1 MIELARNPDKQDRLR
16 EEVTKFPGTDPT
28 YDDFINGFPYLDS
41 VIREALR
48 MHPPLLETIRV
59 VSPCKVIAYSPQLA
73 YRSPGR

>member
-16 EEVTKFPGTDPT
+16 EEVTKFQGTDPT

-59 VSPCKVIAYSPQLA
+59 VRPCKVYCLLPTIS
-73 YRSPGR
+73 